1 MGKLPSQYLKDNFT
15 ATFIVDK
22 IGIQLRHA
30 VGVKAMAWSTDFPH
44 HGNDYPYS
52 RETIDAHF
60 VNVPA
65 DERHRIIAG
74 NMVDLY
80 GL

>member
-1 MGKLPSQYLKDNFT
+1 MTSPHGAP
-15 ATFIVDK
+15 
-22 IGIQLRHA
+22 G
-30 VGVKAMAWSTDFPH
+30 GAMAWSTDFPH

-52 RETIDAHF
+52 RKTIDSHF

-65 DERHRIIAG
+65 EERHQIAAG
-74 NMVDLY
+74 NVIDLY